1 MGRKPLT
8 EKHQCPIEETLRI
21 IGKEWTILVLRDL
34 YYGKKRFSEFQ
45 RSLKGIS
52 PKTLS
57 ERLDQL
63 EECELV
69 TKKIFAEIP
78 PRVEYT
84 LTEKGLGFK
93 PVVEALRDYGIKF
106 LNIKPMTQPQPAR

>member
-1 MGRKPLT
+1 MDKFP
-8 EKHQCPIEETLRI
+8 CPVEETLKI
-21 IGKEWTILVLRDL
+21 IGKEWTLLILRDL

-57 ERLDQL
+57 ERLDEL
-63 EECELV
+63 EEHNLV
-69 TKKIFAEIP
+69 TRKIFAEIP

-84 LTEKGLGFK
+84 LTEKGLGLK
-93 PVVEALRDYGIKF
+93 PVVEALRDYGCNY
-106 LNIKPMTQPQPAR
+106 LNVKPAVAPHASR